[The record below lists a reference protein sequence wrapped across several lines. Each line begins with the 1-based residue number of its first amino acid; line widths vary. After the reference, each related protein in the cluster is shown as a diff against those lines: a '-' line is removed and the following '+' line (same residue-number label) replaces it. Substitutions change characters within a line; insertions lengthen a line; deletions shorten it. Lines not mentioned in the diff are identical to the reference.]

1 MVAVLLPSIARIVGP
16 MNRPMVVS
24 YMAELNTRPSRNTL
38 FTASKDT
45 AAKDRL
51 GRSDSGSWSS
61 P

>member
-1 MVAVLLPSIARIVGP
+1 

-24 YMAELNTRPSRNTL
+24 YIAELNTRPSRNAL

-51 GRSDSGSWSS
+51 GRSDSGVLE
-61 P
+61 